1 MFRKNQKHQ
10 QLEMF
15 STVRS
20 LRDDQQKLLDGSWAA
35 VFYRELFCRLDEH
48 AFAVLYSDEASR
60 PNVPVNVL
68 VGLEVLKAGFGW
80 SDAEMYEAFTFNLQV
95 RYALG
100 YRDLSEGNLD
110 IRTIYYFRQRLAE
123 HMQKTGQNLLVQAFA
138 QVTDAQI
145 KAFQIKTGRLRMDST
160 FIASNICAMS
170 RLHLLVE
177 VLQRVDRMLTTTD
190 QARWEPDFAAYRK
203 GSAHQYVYRV
213 QAEDG
218 AQHMQQIGDLMRR
231 LLDDLATVYKDDAT
245 YQMLERVFH
254 EHFVVE
260 QDTRLRLKQGKELSA
275 DSLQS
280 PDDPDASFR
289 RKRGKE
295 YTGYAVNVTETCD
308 PDNPV
313 QLIVQTQTQPN
324 TVDDPTLLTNDLP
337 ALTERYAV
345 EELNTDG
352 GYNNSTTAALL
363 RAAQIVHVQTALR
376 GHEATG
382 VSLSAFTIATTDDG
396 VPTSVCCPQ
405 GQHTTFCNTSK
416 GWYAADFDAVRCAL
430 CSLAAHC
437 PAETR
442 TRRPIRVLR
451 VELHDVEIAHRRQQ
465 IAANKAAG
473 HNLRVAI
480 ESTIG
485 TLKHPYPDDQLPVRG
500 IGRVTD
506 MMLASGLMVNVR
518 RLWRYVTAKAEQETA
533 TIQATKTSTE
543 SSDALVSLSRFLS
556 CLLAGLRGIS
566 RRPGL
571 AF

>member
-15 STVRS
+15 STVQS
-20 LRDDQQKLLDGSWAA
+20 LRDDQQKLLDGSWAG
-35 VFYRELFCRLDEH
+35 VFYRELFCRLDERP
-48 AFAVLYSDEASR
+48 FAVLYSDEASR

-68 VGLEVLKAGFGW
+68 MGLEVLKAGFGW

-100 YRDLSEGNLD
+100 YRDLSEGYLD
-110 IRTIYYFRQRLAE
+110 IRTVYYFRHRVAE
-123 HMQKTGQNLLVQAFA
+123 HMQKTGANLLAQAFA

-145 KAFQIKTGRLRMDST
+145 KAFTIKTGRLRMDST

-177 VLQRVDRMLTTTD
+177 VLQRVDRMLTPAD
-190 QARWEPDFAAYRK
+190 QVRYEPEFAAYRK

-213 QAEDG
+213 RSEDG
-218 AQHMQQIGDLMRR
+218 DQHMQQIGDLMQR
-231 LLDDLATVYKDDAT
+231 LLDELAPAYQDDDT

-260 QDTRLRLKQGKELSA
+260 PDTRLRRKQGKELSA

-308 PDNPV
+308 PENPV
-313 QLIVQTQTQPN
+313 QLIVQMQTQPN

-337 ALTERYAV
+337 SLIERCAV
-345 EELNTDG
+345 DELNTDG
-352 GYNNSTTAALL
+352 GYNNPTTAAQL
-363 RAAQIVHVQTALR
+363 RAAQVAHVQTALR
-376 GHEATG
+376 GHEARG
-382 VSLSAFTIATTDDG
+382 LSRATFTFETTADG
-396 VPTSVCCPQ
+396 TPTSVRCPQ
-405 GQHTTFCNTSK
+405 GQRTTFRQTRPA
-416 GWYAADFDAVRCAL
+416 WYAADFDAAQCAV
-430 CSLAAHC
+430 C
-437 PAETR
+437 PLVQCCPTKPR
-442 TRRPIRVLR
+442 KRRPVRVLC
-451 VELHDVEIAHRRQQ
+451 VDVHDVEIARRRQQ
-465 IAANKAAG
+465 IAENKATG
-473 HNLRVAI
+473 HNLRAAI

-500 IGRVTD
+500 IGRVSD
-506 MMLASGLMVNVR
+506 MMLASGLMMNVR
-518 RLWRYVTAKAEQETA
+518 RLWRYLTAKQDQKADTTEATETVA
-533 TIQATKTSTE
+533 E
-543 SSDALVSLSRFLS
+543 SSDPVASLSGLLTRLLS
-556 CLLAGLRGIS
+556 GLWS
-566 RRPGL
+566 RRRQPAL